1 MKRVRT
7 FRISDENYENV
18 RNYVYQT
25 EGIVKEKKK
34 LIASKKETKKILEWL
49 FENQKTLEDIKEAFR
64 AKKALEGYKAFFEIV
79 NSSK

>member
-7 FRISDENYENV
+7 FRISDENYEEV
-18 RNYVYQT
+18 RNYVRQT

-34 LIASKKETKKILEWL
+34 LMASKKETKKILEWL
-49 FENQKTLEDIKEAFR
+49 FENRKTLEDIKEAFR

-79 NSSK
+79 NSNK